1 MESMKPKPMKPVKVW
16 AYVDKTTG
24 KVNAIAKIGCTKK
37 YAEVYRLQYEHIA
50 RFEIREVVK

>member
-1 MESMKPKPMKPVKVW
+1 MKPKPMKPVKVW